1 MIRRHTGRHR
11 EISRARVWA
20 YRGATV
26 GVVAGAA
33 ALGLAG
39 SASAAPDTTWD
50 SVAQCES
57 TGNWAINTGNG
68 YYGGLQFTESTWNAY
83 GGQQYASRAD
93 LASREEQIAVAEQ
106 TLAGQGWGAWAC
118 AYAGGG
124 EGSTSRSVA
133 ADSSSSDSSSSD
145 SSSSDSSSSDSS
157 SSDSASSSSSSDSS
171 SSDQSSASDDRQASR
186 SRSWDETD
194 SSSNSAD
201 ETSSDS
207 TDWSSTDSGS
217 TDSGST
223 DSASTDTAPAS
234 AADGSYTVV
243 SGDTLS
249 EIAAAQGVAGGW
261 EALYAANSDIIS
273 DADLIY
279 PGQVIRLG

>member
-1 MIRRHTGRHR
+1 MIRRDTGRHR

-39 SASAAPDTTWD
+39 SASAAPDSTWD

-57 TGNWAINTGNG
+57 SGNWAINTGNG

-93 LASREEQIAVAEQ
+93 LATREEQIAVAEQ
-106 TLAGQGWGAWAC
+106 TLGGQGWGAWAC

-145 SSSSDSSSSDSS
+145 SSSS
-157 SSDSASSSSSSDSS
+157 SSSSDSS

-194 SSSNSAD
+194 SSSSSAD
-201 ETSSDS
+201 ETSTDS
-207 TDWSSTDSGS
+207 TDWSSTDSSS
-217 TDSGST
+217 TD
-223 DSASTDTAPAS
+223 AAPAG

>member
-39 SASAAPDTTWD
+39 SASAAPDSTWD

-57 TGNWAINTGNG
+57 SGNWAINTGNG
-68 YYGGLQFTESTWNAY
+68 YYGGLQFTESTWDAY

-93 LASREEQIAVAEQ
+93 LATREEQIAVAEQ

-124 EGSTSRSVA
+124 EGSTSRDVA
-133 ADSSSSDSSSSD
+133 ADSSSSSSSSE
-145 SSSSDSSSSDSS
+145 SS
-157 SSDSASSSSSSDSS
+157 SSDSASTDSISTDS
-171 SSDQSSASDDRQASR
+171 SSDQSSWNSSSSDDRQASR
-186 SRSWDETD
+186 SRSWDDTD
-194 SSSNSAD
+194 SSSTAD
-201 ETSSDS
+201 DTSSSDN
-207 TDWSSTDSGS
+207 TDRSSTDSSS
-217 TDSGST
+217 T
-223 DSASTDTAPAS
+223 AAPAS
-234 AADGSYTVV
+234 AADGAYTVV

-249 EIAAAQGVAGGW
+249 EIAAASNVTGGW
-261 EALYAANSDIIS
+261 EALYAANSDIITN
-273 DADLIY
+273 ADLIY

>member
-39 SASAAPDTTWD
+39 SASAAPDSTWD

-68 YYGGLQFTESTWNAY
+68 YYGGLQFTESTWDAY

-93 LASREEQIAVAEQ
+93 LATREEQIAVAEQ

-124 EGSTSRSVA
+124 EGSTSRDVA
-133 ADSSSSDSSSSD
+133 ADSSSSSSSSE
-145 SSSSDSSSSDSS
+145 SS
-157 SSDSASSSSSSDSS
+157 SSDSASTDSTSTDS
-171 SSDQSSASDDRQASR
+171 SSDQSSWNSSSSDDRQASR
-186 SRSWDETD
+186 SRSWDDTD
-194 SSSNSAD
+194 SSSTAD
-201 ETSSDS
+201 DTSSDN
-207 TDWSSTDSGS
+207 TDRSSTDSSS
-217 TDSGST
+217 T
-223 DSASTDTAPAS
+223 AAPAS
-234 AADGSYTVV
+234 AADGTYTLV

-249 EIAAAQGVAGGW
+249 EIAAANNVTGGW
-261 EALYAANSDIIS
+261 EALYAANSDIITN
-273 DADLIY
+273 ADLIY

>member
-39 SASAAPDTTWD
+39 SASAAPDSTWD

-57 TGNWAINTGNG
+57 SGNWAINTGNG

-93 LASREEQIAVAEQ
+93 LATREEQIAVAEQ
-106 TLAGQGWGAWAC
+106 TLGGQGWGAWAC

-124 EGSTSRSVA
+124 EGSTSRSVT

-145 SSSSDSSSSDSS
+145 SS
-157 SSDSASSSSSSDSS
+157 SSSSSSDSS

-194 SSSNSAD
+194 SSSSSAD
-201 ETSSDS
+201 ETSTDS
-207 TDWSSTDSGS
+207 TDWSSTDSRS
-217 TDSGST
+217 TDSSST
-223 DSASTDTAPAS
+223 DAAPAS

-273 DADLIY
+273 NADLIY

>member
-39 SASAAPDTTWD
+39 SASAAPDSTWD

-57 TGNWAINTGNG
+57 SGNWAINTGNG

-93 LASREEQIAVAEQ
+93 LATREEQIAVAEQ
-106 TLAGQGWGAWAC
+106 TLGGQGWGAWAC

-124 EGSTSRSVA
+124 EGSTSRSVT

-145 SSSSDSSSSDSS
+145 SS
-157 SSDSASSSSSSDSS
+157 SSSSSSDSS

-194 SSSNSAD
+194 SSSSSAD
-201 ETSSDS
+201 ETSTDS
-207 TDWSSTDSGS
+207 TDWSSTDSRS
-217 TDSGST
+217 TDSSST
-223 DSASTDTAPAS
+223 DAAPAS

-261 EALYAANSDIIS
+261 EALYAANSDIIA

>member
-93 LASREEQIAVAEQ
+93 LATREEQIAVAEQ
-106 TLAGQGWGAWAC
+106 TLGGQGWGAWAC

-145 SSSSDSSSSDSS
+145 SSSSDSSSS
-157 SSDSASSSSSSDSS
+157 SSSSDSS

-194 SSSNSAD
+194 SSSSSAD
-201 ETSSDS
+201 ETSTDS
-207 TDWSSTDSGS
+207 TDWSSTDSSS
-217 TDSGST
+217 TD
-223 DSASTDTAPAS
+223 AAPAG

>member
-39 SASAAPDTTWD
+39 SASAAPDSTWD

-57 TGNWAINTGNG
+57 SGNWAINTGNG
-68 YYGGLQFTESTWNAY
+68 YYGGLQFTQSTWDAY

-93 LASREEQIAVAEQ
+93 LASRDEQIAVAEQ

-118 AYAGGG
+118 AHAGGG
-124 EGSTSRSVA
+124 EGSTARSVA
-133 ADSSSSDSSSSD
+133 ADSSSS
-145 SSSSDSSSSDSS
+145 SS
-157 SSDSASSSSSSDSS
+157 SSDSASSDQPSSDSASSYSSDSS
-171 SSDQSSASDDRQASR
+171 SSDQSSPSDDRQASR
-186 SRSWDETD
+186 SRSWDGTG
-194 SSSNSAD
+194 SSTSSAD

-207 TDWSSTDSGS
+207 TGGSSTGGS
-217 TDSGST
+217 STGGS
-223 DSASTDTAPAS
+223 STGGSSTGAAPAS
-234 AADGSYTVV
+234 ATDGTYTVV

-261 EALYAANSDIIS
+261 EALYAANSDVIS
-273 DADLIY
+273 NADLIY

>member
-1 MIRRHTGRHR
+1 MNRRHTGRHR
-11 EISRARVWA
+11 EISRARLWA

-39 SASAAPDTTWD
+39 AASAAPNSTWD

-57 TGNWAINTGNG
+57 SGNWAINTGNG
-68 YYGGLQFTESTWNAY
+68 YYGGLQFTQSTWDAY

-93 LASREEQIAVAEQ
+93 LATKDQQIAVAEA

-124 EGSTSRSVA
+124 EGPTARTAPS
-133 ADSSSSDSSSSD
+133 
-145 SSSSDSSSSDSS
+145 
-157 SSDSASSSSSSDSS
+157 SASSSSSGSSSNSS
-171 SSDQSSASDDRQASR
+171 SSDQSSSSGSSSSSDRQASR
-186 SRSWDETD
+186 SRSSDTTD
-194 SSSNSAD
+194 VSSNRSSASQTSSASSSA
-201 ETSSDS
+201 
-207 TDWSSTDSGS
+207 
-217 TDSGST
+217 
-223 DSASTDTAPAS
+223 APAS
-234 AADGSYTVV
+234 AAGGTYTVV

-249 EIAAAQGVAGGW
+249 EIAAAQGVSGGW
-261 EALYAANSDIIS
+261 EALYASNSDVIS
-273 DADLIY
+273 NADLIY

>member
-39 SASAAPDTTWD
+39 SASAAPDSTWD

-57 TGNWAINTGNG
+57 TGNWASNTGNG

-93 LASREEQIAVAEQ
+93 LATREEQIAVAEQ
-106 TLAGQGWGAWAC
+106 ALGGQGWGAWAC

-124 EGSTSRSVA
+124 EVSTSRSVA

-145 SSSSDSSSSDSS
+145 SSSSDSSSSDPS
-157 SSDSASSSSSSDSS
+157 SSSSSSDSS
-171 SSDQSSASDDRQASR
+171 SSDQSSARDRQASR

-194 SSSNSAD
+194 SSSSSAD
-201 ETSSDS
+201 ETSTDS
-207 TDWSSTDSGS
+207 TDWSSTDSSS
-217 TDSGST
+217 TDSSST
-223 DSASTDTAPAS
+223 DWSS
-234 AADGSYTVV
+234 
-243 SGDTLS
+243 
-249 EIAAAQGVAGGW
+249 
-261 EALYAANSDIIS
+261 
-273 DADLIY
+273 
-279 PGQVIRLG
+279 

>member
-57 TGNWAINTGNG
+57 SGNWAINTGNG

-93 LASREEQIAVAEQ
+93 LATREEQIAVAEQ
-106 TLAGQGWGAWAC
+106 TLGGQGWGAWAC

-145 SSSSDSSSSDSS
+145 SSSS
-157 SSDSASSSSSSDSS
+157 SSSSDSS

-194 SSSNSAD
+194 SSSSSAD
-201 ETSSDS
+201 ETSTDS
-207 TDWSSTDSGS
+207 TDWSSTDSSS
-217 TDSGST
+217 TDSSST
-223 DSASTDTAPAS
+223 DAAPAS

>member
-39 SASAAPDTTWD
+39 SASAAPDSTWD

-57 TGNWAINTGNG
+57 SGNWAINTGNG

-93 LASREEQIAVAEQ
+93 LATREEQIAVAEQ
-106 TLAGQGWGAWAC
+106 TLGGQGWGAWAC

-145 SSSSDSSSSDSS
+145 SSSS
-157 SSDSASSSSSSDSS
+157 SSSSDSS

-194 SSSNSAD
+194 SSSSSAD
-201 ETSSDS
+201 ETSTDS
-207 TDWSSTDSGS
+207 TDWSSTDSSS
-217 TDSGST
+217 TDSSST
-223 DSASTDTAPAS
+223 DAAPAS

-261 EALYAANSDIIS
+261 EALYAANSDIIP

>member
-1 MIRRHTGRHR
+1 MTRHHTGRHR

-39 SASAAPDTTWD
+39 SASAAPDSTWD

-57 TGNWAINTGNG
+57 SGNWAINTGNG
-68 YYGGLQFTESTWNAY
+68 YYGGLQFTQSTWDAY

-93 LASREEQIAVAEQ
+93 QATREEQIAVAEQ

-124 EGSTSRSVA
+124 EGSTARSVA
-133 ADSSSSDSSSSD
+133 EDSSSSDSSSD
-145 SSSSDSSSSDSS
+145 SSSNDP
-157 SSDSASSSSSSDSS
+157 SSSSSSDSS
-171 SSDQSSASDDRQASR
+171 SSDQSSSSDDRQASR
-186 SRSWDETD
+186 SRSWDSD
-194 SSSNSAD
+194 SNSSSSS
-201 ETSSDS
+201 EQSSDS
-207 TDWSSTDSGS
+207 TDSSSTDSSS
-217 TDSGST
+217 TESSST
-223 DSASTDTAPAS
+223 GAAPAS
-234 AADGSYTVV
+234 AADGTYTVV

-249 EIAAAQGVAGGW
+249 EIAVANNVTGGW

-273 DADLIY
+273 NADLIY

>member
-1 MIRRHTGRHR
+1 MIRHYTGRHR

-39 SASAAPDTTWD
+39 SASAAPDSTWD

-57 TGNWAINTGNG
+57 SGNWGINTGNG
-68 YYGGLQFTESTWNAY
+68 YYGGLQFTQSTWDAY

-93 LASREEQIAVAEQ
+93 LASREAQIAVAEQ

-124 EGSTSRSVA
+124 EGSTARSVA

-145 SSSSDSSSSDSS
+145 SSSSDSSSS
-157 SSDSASSSSSSDSS
+157 SSSSDSS
-171 SSDQSSASDDRQASR
+171 SSDQPSASDDRQASR

-194 SSSNSAD
+194 SNSNSAD

-207 TDWSSTDSGS
+207 TDWSSNDSS
-217 TDSGST
+217 ST

-234 AADGSYTVV
+234 AADGTYTVV

-249 EIAAAQGVAGGW
+249 EIAATQNVAGGW
-261 EALYAANSDIIS
+261 EALYAANSDIVP

>member
-1 MIRRHTGRHR
+1 MNRRYTGRHR

-39 SASAAPDTTWD
+39 SASAAPDSTWD

-57 TGNWAINTGNG
+57 SGNWAINTGNG
-68 YYGGLQFTESTWNAY
+68 YYGGLQFTESTWDAY

-93 LASREEQIAVAEQ
+93 LATREEQIAVAEQ

-124 EGSTSRSVA
+124 EGSTSRDVA
-133 ADSSSSDSSSSD
+133 ADSSSSSSSSE
-145 SSSSDSSSSDSS
+145 SS
-157 SSDSASSSSSSDSS
+157 SSDSASTDSISTDS
-171 SSDQSSASDDRQASR
+171 SSDQSSWNSSSSDDRQASR
-186 SRSWDETD
+186 SRSWDDTD
-194 SSSNSAD
+194 SSSTAD
-201 ETSSDS
+201 DTSSSDN
-207 TDWSSTDSGS
+207 TDRSSTDSSS
-217 TDSGST
+217 T
-223 DSASTDTAPAS
+223 AAPAS
-234 AADGSYTVV
+234 AADGAYTVV

-249 EIAAAQGVAGGW
+249 EIAAASNVTGGW
-261 EALYAANSDIIS
+261 EALYAANSDIITN
-273 DADLIY
+273 ADLIY

>member
-39 SASAAPDTTWD
+39 SASAAPDSTWD

-57 TGNWAINTGNG
+57 SGNWAINTGNG

-93 LASREEQIAVAEQ
+93 LATREEQIAVAEQ
-106 TLAGQGWGAWAC
+106 TLGGQGWGAWAC

-124 EGSTSRSVA
+124 EGSTSRSVT

-145 SSSSDSSSSDSS
+145 SSSS
-157 SSDSASSSSSSDSS
+157 SSSSDSS
-171 SSDQSSASDDRQASR
+171 SSDQSPASDDRQASR

-194 SSSNSAD
+194 SSSSSAD
-201 ETSSDS
+201 ETSTDS
-207 TDWSSTDSGS
+207 TDWSSTDSRS
-217 TDSGST
+217 TDSSST
-223 DSASTDTAPAS
+223 DAAPAS

-261 EALYAANSDIIS
+261 EALYAANSDIIA

>member
-1 MIRRHTGRHR
+1 MNRRYTGRHR

-39 SASAAPDTTWD
+39 SASAAPDSTWD

-57 TGNWAINTGNG
+57 SGNWAINTGNG

-93 LASREEQIAVAEQ
+93 LATREEQIAVAEQ
-106 TLAGQGWGAWAC
+106 TLGGQGWGAWAC

-145 SSSSDSSSSDSS
+145 SSSS
-157 SSDSASSSSSSDSS
+157 SSSSDSS

-194 SSSNSAD
+194 SSSSSAD
-201 ETSSDS
+201 ETSTDS
-207 TDWSSTDSGS
+207 TDWSSTDSSS
-217 TDSGST
+217 TD
-223 DSASTDTAPAS
+223 AAPAG

-273 DADLIY
+273 NADLIY

>member
-93 LASREEQIAVAEQ
+93 LATREEQIAVAEQ
-106 TLAGQGWGAWAC
+106 TLAGQGWGAWTC

-145 SSSSDSSSSDSS
+145 PS
-157 SSDSASSSSSSDSS
+157 SSSSSSDSS
-171 SSDQSSASDDRQASR
+171 SSDQSSTRDDRQASR

-194 SSSNSAD
+194 SSSSSAD
-201 ETSSDS
+201 ETSTDS
-207 TDWSSTDSGS
+207 TDWSSTDSSS
-217 TDSGST
+217 TD
-223 DSASTDTAPAS
+223 AAPAG

-273 DADLIY
+273 NADLIY